1 MIVSRSIDRPRKLDS
16 SGVTLLEL
24 ILVIVLLG
32 IIGLVAIPRFSGNG
46 LDAKKN
52 ACYVNKRDIEIQ
64 AELWYRNRRSWP
76 AADLSDVG
84 ADAGYFPDAVPTCP
98 VSGTPYT
105 LNSVTHQV
113 VNHDHP

>member
-1 MIVSRSIDRPRKLDS
+1 MIASHGIYRPRKLDS

-24 ILVIVLLG
+24 IVVVVLLG
-32 IIGLVAIPRFSGNG
+32 IIGLVAIPRFSGNA
-46 LDAKKN
+46 LDGKKN

-64 AELWYRNRRSWP
+64 AELWYRNRGSWP

-98 VSGTPYT
+98 VNGTLYT
-105 LNSVTHQV
+105 LDSATHQV